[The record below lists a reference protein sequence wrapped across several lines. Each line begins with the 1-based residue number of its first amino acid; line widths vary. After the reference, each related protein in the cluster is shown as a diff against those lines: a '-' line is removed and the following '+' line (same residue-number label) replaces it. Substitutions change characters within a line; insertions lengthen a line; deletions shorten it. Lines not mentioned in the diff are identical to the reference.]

1 MDDNLSLQKNDGTLV
16 NKDSVDISR
25 LTPDE
30 LSQVE
35 SIKSQ
40 ININDSQAIITYGV
54 GAQREISTFAEN
66 ILNEV
71 RTKDSGYVGN
81 ILTDLVFKIKDLKV
95 DSLGNNSIFSKIPII
110 GGIWNSVKRF
120 IASYEKLSVHI
131 ERIIDDL
138 DKARMQMLR
147 DITLLDAMYGKNL
160 QYLKNLDLYI
170 AAGQIKIKELESTLL
185 KDLKVKADE
194 SKEPGDVQKYN
205 DFVQFLNRFDK
216 KLHDLKLSRMIAIQ
230 TAPQIRLI
238 QNGDQALVE
247 KIQSSI
253 LNTIPLW
260 KNQIVIAITLFRQKK
275 SLELQKEVTKTT
287 NELLQKNSEML
298 KESTIEIAKESELG
312 IVEIETLK
320 KVNNNLISTLEETM
334 RIQSE
339 GKAKRQQ
346 AETELIKIETE
357 LKTKLLSLKS

>member
-1 MDDNLSLQKNDGTLV
+1 MDSSTEIQSLSMTS
-16 NKDSVDISR
+16 KDVVDVSK
-25 LTPDE
+25 LTTE
-30 LSQVE
+30 QLSKVE

-40 ININDSQAIITYGV
+40 IDISDSQSILTYGV
-54 GAQREISTFAEN
+54 GVQREISAFSDN

-71 RTKDSGYVGN
+71 RTKDSGYVGT
-81 ILTDLVFKIKDLKV
+81 ILTDLVFKIKDLNV
-95 DSLGNNSIFSKIPII
+95 DGLGNNNFMSRIPFI
-110 GGIWNSVKRF
+110 GGLWDSVKKF
-120 IASYEKLSVHI
+120 ISGYEKLSVHI
-131 ERIIDDL
+131 EKIVDEL
-138 DKARMQMLR
+138 DNARMQMLR
-147 DITLLDAMYGKNL
+147 DITLMDAMYGKNL
-160 QYLKNLDLYI
+160 DYLKNLDLYI
-170 AAGQIKIKELESTLL
+170 AAGQEKIKELENTVLVEI
-185 KDLKVKADE
+185 KAKADE
-194 SKEPGDVQKYN
+194 SKEPEDVQKYN

-216 KLHDLKLSRMIAIQ
+216 KLYDLKLSRMISIQ

-287 NELLQKNSEML
+287 NDLLEKNSELL
-298 KESTIEIAKESELG
+298 KGSTIEIAKESERG

-320 KVNNNLISTLEETM
+320 KVNDNLIATIEETIK
-334 RIQSE
+334 IQSE

-346 AETELIKIETE
+346 AEVELQKIESD
-357 LKTKLLSLKS
+357 LKTKLLSLKA

>member
-1 MDDNLSLQKNDGTLV
+1 MDNNSLI
-16 NKDSVDISR
+16 KDTGSLASKEVVDISK
-25 LTPDE
+25 LTPEE
-30 LSQVE
+30 LSKVE

-40 ININDSQAIITYGV
+40 INITDSQAIITYGV
-54 GAQREISTFAEN
+54 GAQREISNFSDS

-71 RTKDSGYVGN
+71 RAKDSGYVGN
-81 ILTDLVFKIKDLKV
+81 ILSDLVFKIKDLKV
-95 DSLGNNSIFSKIPII
+95 DGLGSGSVVSKIPII
-110 GGIWNSVKRF
+110 GGIWDSARKF
-120 IASYEKLSVHI
+120 IARYEKLNVHI
-131 ERIIDDL
+131 EKIVDEL

-160 QYLKNLDLYI
+160 DYLKNLDLYI
-170 AAGQIKIKELESTLL
+170 AAGQLKLKELESTVLVEL
-185 KDLKVKADE
+185 KNKAEE
-194 SKEPGDVQKYN
+194 SKEPEDVQKYN
-205 DFVQFLNRFDK
+205 DFGQFLNRFDK
-216 KLHDLKLSRMIAIQ
+216 KLHDLKLSRMIVIQ

-247 KIQSSI
+247 KVQSSI

-287 NELLQKNSEML
+287 NDLLEKNSELL
-298 KESTIEIAKESELG
+298 KDSSIEIAKESERG

-320 KVNNNLISTLEETM
+320 KVNDNLITTIEETM

-346 AETELIKIETE
+346 AEAELIKIEND
-357 LKTKLLSLKS
+357 LKSKLLSLKA

>member
-1 MDDNLSLQKNDGTLV
+1 MDNNSLI
-16 NKDSVDISR
+16 KDTGSLATKEVVDISK
-25 LTPDE
+25 LTPEE
-30 LSQVE
+30 LSKVE

-40 ININDSQAIITYGV
+40 INITDSQAIITYGV
-54 GAQREISTFAEN
+54 GAQREISNFSDN

-81 ILTDLVFKIKDLKV
+81 ILSDLVFKIKDLHV
-95 DSLGNNSIFSKIPII
+95 DGLSSRSGISKIPII
-110 GGIWNSVKRF
+110 GGIWDSARKF
-120 IASYEKLSVHI
+120 IARYEKLNVHI
-131 ERIIDDL
+131 EKIVDEL

-160 QYLKNLDLYI
+160 DYLKNLDLYI
-170 AAGQIKIKELESTLL
+170 AAGQLKHKELESTVLVEL
-185 KDLKVKADE
+185 KTKADE
-194 SKEPGDVQKYN
+194 SKEPEDVQKYN

-216 KLHDLKLSRMIAIQ
+216 KLYDLKLSRMIVIQ

-247 KIQSSI
+247 KVQSSI

-287 NELLQKNSEML
+287 NDLLEKNSELL
-298 KESTIEIAKESELG
+298 KDSSIEIAKESERG

-320 KVNNNLISTLEETM
+320 KVNDNLITTIEETM

-339 GKAKRQQ
+339 GKTKRQQ
-346 AETELIKIETE
+346 AETELVKIEND
-357 LKTKLLSLKS
+357 LKSKLLSLKA

>member
-1 MDDNLSLQKNDGTLV
+1 MDNVSVSDNVSLTS
-16 NKDSVDISR
+16 KDDVVDISK
-25 LTPDE
+25 LSPEE
-30 LSQVE
+30 LAKVE

-40 ININDSQAIITYGV
+40 IDVADSQSILTYGV
-54 GAQREISTFAEN
+54 GVQREISTFSDN

-71 RTKDSGYVGN
+71 RTKDSGYVGT
-81 ILTDLVFKIKDLKV
+81 ILTDMVYKIKDLNV
-95 DSLGNNSIFSKIPII
+95 DGLGNSNFMSKIPFI
-110 GGIWNSVKRF
+110 GGLWDSVKKF
-120 IASYEKLSVHI
+120 MVGYEKLSVQI
-131 ERIIDDL
+131 DKIIDEL
-138 DKARMQMLR
+138 DSARMQMLR
-147 DITLLDAMYGKNL
+147 DITLMDAMYGKNL
-160 QYLKNLDLYI
+160 DYLRNLDLYI
-170 AAGQIKIKELESTLL
+170 AAGQQKIKELESTVLVEI
-185 KDLKVKADE
+185 KAKADE
-194 SKEPGDVQKYN
+194 TKDPEDVQKYN

-216 KLHDLKLSRMIAIQ
+216 KLYDLKLSRMISIQ

-287 NELLQKNSEML
+287 NDLLEKNSALL
-298 KESTIEIAKESELG
+298 KDSTIEIAKESERG

-320 KVNNNLISTLEETM
+320 KVNDNLIATIEETIK
-334 RIQSE
+334 IQAE

-346 AETELIKIETE
+346 AEVELQKIESD
-357 LKTKLLSLKS
+357 LKTKLLSLKA

>member
-1 MDDNLSLQKNDGTLV
+1 MDSSTEIQSLSLTS
-16 NKDSVDISR
+16 KDVVDVSK
-25 LTPDE
+25 LTTE
-30 LSQVE
+30 QLSKVE

-40 ININDSQAIITYGV
+40 IDISDSQSILTYGV
-54 GAQREISTFAEN
+54 GVQREISAFSDN

-71 RTKDSGYVGN
+71 RTKDSGYVGT
-81 ILTDLVFKIKDLKV
+81 ILTDLVFKIKDLNV
-95 DSLGNNSIFSKIPII
+95 DGLGNNNFMSRIPFI
-110 GGIWNSVKRF
+110 GGLWDSVKKF
-120 IASYEKLSVHI
+120 ISGYEKLSVHI
-131 ERIIDDL
+131 EKIVDEL
-138 DKARMQMLR
+138 DNARMQMLR
-147 DITLLDAMYGKNL
+147 DITLMDAMYGKNL
-160 QYLKNLDLYI
+160 DYLKNLDLYI
-170 AAGQIKIKELESTLL
+170 AAGQEKIKELENTVLVEI
-185 KDLKVKADE
+185 KAKADE
-194 SKEPGDVQKYN
+194 SKEPEDVQKYN

-216 KLHDLKLSRMIAIQ
+216 KLYDLKLSRMISIQ

-287 NELLQKNSEML
+287 NDLLEKNSELL
-298 KESTIEIAKESELG
+298 KGSTIEIAKESERG

-320 KVNNNLISTLEETM
+320 KVNDNLIATIEETIK
-334 RIQSE
+334 IQSE

-346 AETELIKIETE
+346 AEVELQKIESD
-357 LKTKLLSLKS
+357 LKTKLLSLKA

>member
-1 MDDNLSLQKNDGTLV
+1 MDNNSLI
-16 NKDSVDISR
+16 KDTGSLATKEVVDISK
-25 LTPDE
+25 LTPEE
-30 LSQVE
+30 LSKVE

-40 ININDSQAIITYGV
+40 INISDSQAIITYGV
-54 GAQREISTFAEN
+54 GAQREISNFSDN

-81 ILTDLVFKIKDLKV
+81 ILSDLVFKIKDLKV
-95 DSLGNNSIFSKIPII
+95 DGLGSGSVVSKIPII
-110 GGIWNSVKRF
+110 GGIWDSARKF
-120 IASYEKLSVHI
+120 IARYEKLNVHI
-131 ERIIDDL
+131 ERIVDEL

-160 QYLKNLDLYI
+160 DYLKNLDLYI
-170 AAGQIKIKELESTLL
+170 AAGQLKLKELESTVLIEL
-185 KDLKVKADE
+185 KTKADE
-194 SKEPGDVQKYN
+194 SKEPEDVQKYN

-216 KLHDLKLSRMIAIQ
+216 KLHDLKLSRMIVIQ

-238 QNGDQALVE
+238 QNGDQALG
-247 KIQSSI
+247 
-253 LNTIPLW
+253 
-260 KNQIVIAITLFRQKK
+260 QKK

-287 NELLQKNSEML
+287 NDLLEKNSELL
-298 KESTIEIAKESELG
+298 KDSSIEIAKESERG

-320 KVNNNLISTLEETM
+320 KVNDNLITTIEETM

-346 AETELIKIETE
+346 AEAELIKIEND
-357 LKTKLLSLKS
+357 LKSKLLSLKA